1 MKKEIIYPVR
11 INKYLAYNNFCTRR
25 EADAV
30 IKSGRVKVN
39 GRMAIVGQKVNEGD
53 RVDVQKDTRKKKKK
67 PIYLAFNKP
76 RGIVTHSPQE
86 GERGIEHVL
95 NFTEKVFPVGRLD
108 KDSYGLIILTNDG
121 RIVENLLQPDQNH
134 EKEYVVKVDRK
145 MTPGF
150 INNLASGVILD
161 DGYQTKQAEV
171 KRLDDFTFRIIL
183 TEGKKRQIRRM
194 CEKLER
200 RVLDLK
206 RERIMNITLGSLK
219 SGQYRSIDGA
229 ELETFLKSINIDRE
243 GIFS

>member
-1 MKKEIIYPVR
+1 M
-11 INKYLAYNNFCTRR
+11 
-25 EADAV
+25 
-30 IKSGRVKVN
+30 
-39 GRMAIVGQKVNEGD
+39 
-53 RVDVQKDTRKKKKK
+53 
-67 PIYLAFNKP
+67 
-76 RGIVTHSPQE
+76 
-86 GERGIEHVL
+86 
-95 NFTEKVFPVGRLD
+95 
-108 KDSYGLIILTNDG
+108 IILTNDG